1 MVKIAFLKFGK
12 MTIFVEF
19 RNYRL
24 FFDGIELVPMC
35 VQAVQLINA
44 RVLAKKKNRKKKSMD
59 RIDRIDLLGSSFQQ
73 RHSKPL
79 NLI

>member
-44 RVLAKKKNRKKKSMD
+44 RVLAKKKIEKKIHGQD
-59 RIDRIDLLGSSFQQ
+59 RQDRPTWQLVPTASFQAT
-73 RHSKPL
+73 
-79 NLI
+79 